1 MKTKLFV
8 ILMIVCLFPVISQAQ
23 IISNYGVKTAFTRS
37 MFDIEEYFNFTTWRS
52 GFNVAVYA
60 EKDVFD
66 CMSFFLQLEYS
77 QKGYI
82 FEQVETN
89 EVGTEIQDVRANT
102 RLDYISVPLFLEI
115 KYPTQKITPF
125 ITIGPRFDY
134 LANVNKGEFRFTS
147 VTVTDDFADKLK
159 SYVFGGS
166 FSCGLQIHALNKY
179 NFSIEFRYNYD
190 FSDSQKELV
199 QYGVKNK
206 SFDFWFGIEF

>member
-8 ILMIVCLFPVISQAQ
+8 VFIIVCIFPVISQAQ
-23 IISNYGVKTAFTRS
+23 MISNYGVKMAFTRS
-37 MFDIEEYFNFTTWRS
+37 MFDIEDNFTTWRS

-60 EKDVFD
+60 EKDIFD
-66 CMSFFLQLEYS
+66 FMSFLFQLEYS

-102 RLDYISVPLFLEI
+102 RLDYISVPLFIEI
-115 KYPTQKITPF
+115 KYPTQKLIPF
-125 ITIGPRFDY
+125 IAIGPRFDY
-134 LANVNKGEFRFTS
+134 LTNINKGEFRFKS
-147 VTVTDDFADKLK
+147 VTVADDFADYLK

-166 FSCGLQIHALNKY
+166 ISFGFQMPALRN
-179 NFSIEFRYNYD
+179 NFRIEFRYNYD

-199 QYGVKNK
+199 
-206 SFDFWFGIEF
+206 